1 MKVLESV
8 ENYLEAILILT
19 EKYHRIRSVDIAN
32 YMNFSKPTV
41 SVAIKQLREN
51 GYIIMGQDNYIQL
64 TGKGLEIA
72 EQIYERHRVLSAI
85 LIALGID
92 EETAYADACK
102 IEHDISDTSFRVIKQ
117 YFISKTMSP

>member
-19 EKYHRIRSVDIAN
+19 EKYYRIRSVDIAN

-41 SVAIKQLREN
+41 SVAMKQLREN
-51 GYIIMGQDNYIQL
+51 GYIVMSQDNYIQL

-72 EQIYERHRVLSAI
+72 EQIYERHRVISAF
-85 LIALGID
+85 LIDLGVD

-102 IEHDISDTSFRVIKQ
+102 IEHDISDTSFMVIKQ
-117 YFISKTMSP
+117 YYAARQKGK

>member
-32 YMNFSKPTV
+32 YMKFSKPTV
-41 SVAIKQLREN
+41 SVAMKQLREN
-51 GYIIMGQDNYIQL
+51 GYIVMGQDNYIQL

-72 EQIYERHRVLSAI
+72 EQIYERHRVISAI
-85 LIALGID
+85 LIDLGID

-117 YFISKTMSP
+117 YYISKTMR

>member
-19 EKYHRIRSVDIAN
+19 EKHHRIRSVDIAN

-41 SVAIKQLREN
+41 SVAMKQLREN
-51 GYIIMGQDNYIQL
+51 GYIIMSQDNYIQL
-64 TGKGLEIA
+64 TGRGLEIA
-72 EQIYERHRVLSAI
+72 EHIYERHRIISAI
-85 LIALGID
+85 LIDLGID

-117 YFISKTMSP
+117 YYISKTMR

>member
-1 MKVLESV
+1 MKKVLESV

-51 GYIIMGQDNYIQL
+51 GYIVMGQDNYIQL

-85 LIALGID
+85 LITLGID

-102 IEHDISDTSFRVIKQ
+102 IEHDLSETSFRVIKQ
-117 YFISKTMSP
+117 YFISKTMR

>member
-51 GYIIMGQDNYIQL
+51 GYIVMGQDNYIQL

-85 LIALGID
+85 LITLGID

-102 IEHDISDTSFRVIKQ
+102 IEHDLSETSFRVIKQ
-117 YFISKTMSP
+117 YFISKTMR